1 MLLSFIGGG
10 NNNFIKSNCSDE
22 CYFRNNSIINGCS
35 NTIDKSSFS
44 LIGSGSGN
52 IICGYTCKNQYNRN
66 NTIVSG
72 ISNSIAGNSTYFN
85 KSVQLNFIGNGDC
98 NKIFT
103 NGNADVLKNSIVG
116 GYCNSISASGEEAS
130 CNFIGGGKYNVI
142 CGNTQRTN
150 INTIIGGQS
159 NSITDLANAHI
170 IGCGITATAS
180 DYSFMNNLCV
190 SGLVKSSGTFKISHP
205 DPSKNKTHTLSH
217 SFVES
222 PTAGDNI
229 YRYEVEVKDGVAII
243 DLPEYFKYLNE
254 NTQVWVSAKNGFGI
268 GYGEINED
276 ITQIT
281 IYANLDIHYNVLI
294 VGTRKD
300 EIAVKHW
307 KGVERVKS
315 QGELEADKNKLKSEE
330 NK

>member
-1 MLLSFIGGG
+1 MYKLGYG
-10 NNNFIKSNCSDE
+10 NNNCIGAYSYCS
-22 CYFRNNSIINGCS
+22 
-35 NTIDKSSFS
+35 
-44 LIGSGSGN
+44 
-52 IICGYTCKNQYNRN
+52 
-66 NTIVSG
+66 
-72 ISNSIAGNSTYFN
+72 A
-85 KSVQLNFIGNGDC
+85 
-98 NKIFT
+98 
-103 NGNADVLKNSIVG
+103 IVG
-116 GYCNSISASGEEAS
+116 GKQNLIDSKKYAPY
-130 CNFIGGGKYNVI
+130 NFIGGGSY
-142 CGNTQRTN
+142 
-150 INTIIGGQS
+150 NTICRNAYFSTILGG
-159 NSITDLANAHI
+159 NNNLNGDYCNAHI
-170 IGCGITATAS
+170 IGSGITAS
-180 DYSFMNNLCV
+180 VSNYSFMNNLCV

-205 DPSKNKTHTLSH
+205 DPSKHKTHTLSH

-281 IYANLDIHYNVLI
+281 IYANLDIRYNVLI

-315 QGELEADKNKLKSEE
+315 QGELEADKNKLKLEE

>member
-1 MLLSFIGGG
+1 
-10 NNNFIKSNCSDE
+10 
-22 CYFRNNSIINGCS
+22 
-35 NTIDKSSFS
+35 
-44 LIGSGSGN
+44 
-52 IICGYTCKNQYNRN
+52 
-66 NTIVSG
+66 
-72 ISNSIAGNSTYFN
+72 
-85 KSVQLNFIGNGDC
+85 
-98 NKIFT
+98 
-103 NGNADVLKNSIVG
+103 
-116 GYCNSISASGEEAS
+116 
-130 CNFIGGGKYNVI
+130 
-142 CGNTQRTN
+142 
-150 INTIIGGQS
+150 
-159 NSITDLANAHI
+159 
-170 IGCGITATAS
+170 
-180 DYSFMNNLCV
+180 MNNLCV